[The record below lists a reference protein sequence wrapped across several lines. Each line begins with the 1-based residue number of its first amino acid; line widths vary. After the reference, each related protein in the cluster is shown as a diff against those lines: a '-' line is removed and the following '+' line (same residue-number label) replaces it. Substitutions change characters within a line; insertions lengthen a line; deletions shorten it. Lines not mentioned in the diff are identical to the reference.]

1 MVSRSRFT
9 LGNIVATS
17 EVLDLYGAQQID
29 FGLLFDRHRAGDWG
43 DVTTAIQR
51 HNKQAIHTKHTLT
64 SVYTVSGYCFRIV
77 TGKDHRCTTISL
89 LDNEALYA

>member
-1 MVSRSRFT
+1 MHSKGKFT

-43 DVTTAIQR
+43 DVTQAVHR

-64 SVYTVSGYCFRIV
+64 SVYTLSGYCVQIV
-77 TGKDHRCTTISL
+77 TGNDHRCTTISL
-89 LDNEALYA
+89 LDKEALQA